1 MSVRRSLFLHSEL
14 RRRPYDLLRS
24 MLAQVD
30 PATPPNGPDGPVA
43 TLERRVASLLGTDEA
58 LFFPSGTMAQ
68 QVAVR
73 IHADRR
79 GRRAFAAH
87 PQCHLEVWEQ
97 QGYAVVHGLR
107 FQPVGDRHRLITLAD
122 LAAVAEPLAAAVWEL
137 PQRDIGGVL
146 PEWDDL
152 VAQTTAMRER
162 GAAVHLDGARLWEAQ
177 TYCQRPFAEIVALFD
192 TAYVSFYK
200 GLQGVGGAALAGDAD
215 TDGRGAG
222 VAPPA
227 RRRRLRR
234 VAAGAHRTARP
245 GHRAVP
251 AAGAPGARG
260 GDRGG
265 HQRRRGGPR
274 LSRTHRRRR
283 SSTSTSRSARTPR
296 CGPPTPCSPPTGW
309 SCSAGSGPHQIP
321 DRCSFEVS
329 VGENAM
335 DLAPDEVVTFLHE
348 LLRRAT

>member
-14 RRRPYDLLRS
+14 RRRPYDLLLS

-58 LFFPSGTMAQ
+58 VFFPTGTMAQ
-68 QVAVR
+68 QVALR

-137 PQRDIGGVL
+137 PQRDIGGLL

-152 VAQTTAMRER
+152 VAQTEAVRER
-162 GAAVHLDGARLWEAQ
+162 GAAIHLDGARLWEAQ
-177 TYCQRPFAEIVALFD
+177 TYYQRPFPEIVALFD

-200 GLQGVGGAALAGDAD
+200 GLQGVGGAALAGDA
-215 TDGRGAG
+215 AL
-222 VAPPA
+222 VAEA
-227 RRRRLRR
+227 RVWRRRLGGDVYDAWPLALTALHGLDTVLPRLP
-234 VAAGAHRTARP
+234 AHREHAVAIAAAINADGVARAFP
-245 GHRAVP
+245 DPPQTPLFHVHLPVGPDAATRAADALL
-251 AAGAPGARG
+251 AADGVELFGRV
-260 GDRGG
+260 
-265 HQRRRGGPR
+265 
-274 LSRTHRRRR
+274 
-283 SSTSTSRSARTPR
+283 RSAP
-296 CGPPTPCSPPTGW
+296 
-309 SCSAGSGPHQIP
+309 AP

-335 DLAPDEVVTFLHE
+335 ELAPDEVVSLIHE
-348 LLRRAT
+348 LLRHAT

>member
-1 MSVRRSLFLHSEL
+1 MTVRRSLFLHSDL
-14 RRRPYDLLRS
+14 RRRPYDMLRS

-30 PATPPNGPDGPVA
+30 PATPPHGPDGPVA
-43 TLERRVASLLGTDEA
+43 ALERRVAALLGTDEA

-68 QVAVR
+68 QVALR

-152 VAQTTAMRER
+152 VAQTGAVRAR

-177 TYCQRPFAEIVALFD
+177 TYYQRPFAEIVALFD

-200 GLQGVGGAALAGDAD
+200 GLQGVGGAALAGDTAL
-215 TDGRGAG
+215 
-222 VAPPA
+222 VAEA
-227 RRRRLRR
+227 RVWRRRLGGDVYDAWPLALTALHGLDTLLPRLP
-234 VAAGAHRTARP
+234 AHREHAVAIAATINADGVARAFP
-245 GHRAVP
+245 DPPQTPIFHVHLPIGPDAATRAADALL
-251 AAGAPGARG
+251 AADGVELFGRV
-260 GDRGG
+260 
-265 HQRRRGGPR
+265 
-274 LSRTHRRRR
+274 
-283 SSTSTSRSARTPR
+283 RSAP
-296 CGPPTPCSPPTGW
+296 
-309 SCSAGSGPHQIP
+309 AP

-335 DLAPDEVVTFLHE
+335 ELAPDEVVTLIHE
-348 LLRRAT
+348 LLRHAT